1 MVKKITFYQI
11 VLESLVRGISEMKFT
26 SQPIKNN
33 NNSMKTI
40 LTIPKKKSFK
50 YYANNS
56 FFFWITMQSCKP
68 FWLFLSCFF
77 FL

>member
-40 LTIPKKKSFK
+40 LTIPKKK
-50 YYANNS
+50 
-56 FFFWITMQSCKP
+56 IIQILCK
-68 FWLFLSCFF
+68 
-77 FL
+77 